1 MNKNKLTTQDIREG
15 YSTATY
21 DDVKAE
27 AEFNDWLSEELA
39 KAEAKREKEIIT
51 LLQKLDTEEDLC
63 GISYAIACI
72 KGEDKN
78 D

>member
-1 MNKNKLTTQDIREG
+1 MLC
-15 YSTATY
+15 
-21 DDVKAE
+21 
-27 AEFNDWLSEELA
+27 DWLSEELA

-72 KGEDKN
+72 KGEYKN